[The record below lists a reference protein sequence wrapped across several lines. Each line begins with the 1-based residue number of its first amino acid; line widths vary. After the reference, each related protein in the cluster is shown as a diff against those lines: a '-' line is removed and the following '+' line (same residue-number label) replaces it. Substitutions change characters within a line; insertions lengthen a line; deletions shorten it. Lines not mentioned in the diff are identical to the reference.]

1 MLRNLSLST
10 ITIFILIY
18 DLEIDTKQSEG
29 ESNSHFTCIY
39 FCCSAVIL
47 EIENAVTKVSHKMPE
62 MGNDKNKKYF
72 VLTIINYAILY
83 CSEAAFTYFIAY
95 ANLYMNNLFN
105 IHFNILL
112 TYHYHWYYLEF
123 NWICFNTPVHLVL
136 LGLSTFDT
144 VFFIDT

>member
-1 MLRNLSLST
+1 MPRNLSLSI

-39 FCCSAVIL
+39 FCCFAVIL

-72 VLTIINYAILY
+72 VLAIINYAILY
-83 CSEAAFTYFIAY
+83 CSEADFY
-95 ANLYMNNLFN
+95 
-105 IHFNILL
+105 LL
-112 TYHYHWYYLEF
+112 HC
-123 NWICFNTPVHLVL
+123 ICKSIYEQLVQHP
-136 LGLSTFDT
+136 F
-144 VFFIDT
+144 